1 MESSNISKLN
11 VNFFEYCIVQEN
23 TPLPTN
29 KVKVKIPKLT
39 TSTNKGRVRANFT
52 ILINDSDCKPTQSGF
67 ITLSDSIIV
76 KTFSGLEIS
85 KSVVK
90 KYDEHGNLISMYL
103 PKGAQMIVC
112 FMENNID
119 DCYLTNML

>member
-52 ILINDSDCKPTQSGF
+52 ILIRDF
-67 ITLSDSIIV
+67 
-76 KTFSGLEIS
+76 
-85 KSVVK
+85 
-90 KYDEHGNLISMYL
+90 
-103 PKGAQMIVC
+103 
-112 FMENNID
+112 
-119 DCYLTNML
+119 